1 LKARQ
6 AKAKAEIKKTGA
18 PMTTAVKTS
27 GKTLVYDG
35 DCPMCNATVGLL
47 LRLKLL
53 RREQARSNHDL
64 SGDDLE
70 SVRAAGIR
78 NQLVVLDPQTR
89 ETRSGADGILWILS
103 ENTGN
108 HLAIRLLGLP
118 GVRHLLRWGYQIVSY
133 NRRVISTPRQQ
144 IVCDCEPEVTLARRL
159 ALVVP
164 TLVLTV
170 LMTALFGAAVFYG
183 WQLGDAPS
191 GAVFMCVAAGSGWV
205 ALVAAALVLLRGEQR
220 IDYVAHLVVTMFVGV
235 LVLIPA
241 SLLALVLPRPV
252 LIVLDGLSVLA
263 SFSLMF
269 AMQRRRVAA
278 IGLSNRWL
286 WAWVIALA
294 VGFGGTVAFYS

>member
-1 LKARQ
+1 
-6 AKAKAEIKKTGA
+6 
-18 PMTTAVKTS
+18 MTTDVTTS
-27 GKTLVYDG
+27 GKTLIYDG

-53 RREQARSNHDL
+53 RSEQALSNHHL
-64 SGDDLE
+64 SPDDLQ

-78 NQLVVLDPQTR
+78 NQLVVLDPESR
-89 ETRSGADGILWILS
+89 ETRSGIDGILWIVG

-108 HLAIRLLGLP
+108 HLAIRLLSLP
-118 GVRHLLRWGYQIVSY
+118 GIRHLLRWGYQTVSY
-133 NRRVISTPRQQ
+133 NRRVISPPRRQ

-159 ALVVP
+159 TLVVP
-164 TLVLTV
+164 TLVLVV
-170 LMTALFGAAVFYG
+170 LMTALFGAAVFLG

-235 LVLIPA
+235 LALVPA
-241 SLLALVLPRPV
+241 SLLALVLPRPA
-252 LIVLDGLSVLA
+252 LIVLDGLSVLV
-263 SFSLMF
+263 SFLMMF

-278 IGLSNRWL
+278 ISLSSRWL

-294 VGFGGTVAFYS
+294 VGFAATTAFYF